1 MAMDNTIFTPS
12 PPPGVS
18 DEFIRVLVV
27 DDDDA
32 TRVVLRLVLEDAG
45 YIVHEASD
53 GLLAM
58 NVLLTSPYPLVV
70 VLDLMMPRMSGTEIL
85 ELFANDP
92 VWAQRHAFL
101 LLTAAF
107 DRPPTKR
114 FRAMLQQL
122 ATPLVRKPFDLE
134 ELLGLVA
141 AAAARLPQIH
151 AGPEPSATLPPS
163 VLLPPGSELPLTS
176 STRTRVRRQ
185 GQGKQK

>member
-1 MAMDNTIFTPS
+1 MTMDDIISTPS
-12 PPPGVS
+12 PPPRVPAES
-18 DEFIRVLVV
+18 FHVLVV
-27 DDDDA
+27 DDDNA
-32 TRVVLRLVLEDAG
+32 TRVALRPVLEDAG

-101 LLTAAF
+101 PLTAAF

-134 ELLGLVA
+134 ELLDLVA
-141 AAAARLPQIH
+141 AAAARLPQLH

-163 VLLPPGSELPLTS
+163 VLLPPGSERSLTS
-176 STRTRVRRQ
+176 SIGTRVRRQ

>member
-1 MAMDNTIFTPS
+1 MALGKTIFTPS
-12 PPPGVS
+12 PQPGVS

-85 ELFANDP
+85 ELFANAP
-92 VWAQRHAFL
+92 AWAQRHAL
-101 LLTAAF
+101 PPLPAALH
-107 DRPPTKR
+107 RPPT
-114 FRAMLQQL
+114 
-122 ATPLVRKPFDLE
+122 
-134 ELLGLVA
+134 
-141 AAAARLPQIH
+141 
-151 AGPEPSATLPPS
+151 
-163 VLLPPGSELPLTS
+163 
-176 STRTRVRRQ
+176 
-185 GQGKQK
+185 

>member
-1 MAMDNTIFTPS
+1 MAMDNIISTPS
-12 PPPGVS
+12 PPPGVP

-32 TRVVLRLVLEDAG
+32 TRVVLRLVLENAG

-58 NVLLTSPYPLVV
+58 NILLASPYPLVV

-85 ELFANDP
+85 ELFANDS

-122 ATPLVRKPFDLE
+122 NTPLVRKPFDLE
-134 ELLGLVA
+134 ELLDLVA

-151 AGPEPSATLPPS
+151 AGPEPSATLPLSIP
-163 VLLPPGSELPLTS
+163 LPPGSEQFPNS
-176 STRTRVRRQ
+176 STATRVRRQ
-185 GQGKQK
+185 GRGK

>member
-114 FRAMLQQL
+114 FRAML
-122 ATPLVRKPFDLE
+122 
-134 ELLGLVA
+134 
-141 AAAARLPQIH
+141 
-151 AGPEPSATLPPS
+151 
-163 VLLPPGSELPLTS
+163 
-176 STRTRVRRQ
+176 
-185 GQGKQK
+185 